1 VITPD
6 EINIGIMPGYIH
18 RKGRIGVVSRSGTLT
33 YEAVAQI
40 TELGLGQSS
49 AIGIGGDPVN
59 GLKHLDVLRLFN
71 DDPDTEAVIMIGE
84 IGGTDEEAAA
94 QWVKENMKKPVVGFI
109 AGSPRRKANDGARRG
124 DRRRRQ
130 GDRPGKTRGDGS
142 VRHQVTATLP
152 RWANRWSAFCRLDKK
167 EEKNMA
173 ELLTPQF
180 LLSVLEIILINIL
193 LSGDNAVVIALACRN
208 LPDKLRRRG
217 ILWGVLG
224 AIVLRIILTYFAMSL
239 LNYPW
244 LKLIGAVL
252 LIWIGI
258 KLIVGDENVEHEVKA
273 SDRLIS
279 AIWTILIADLVMS
292 LDKIMAVTA
301 AAKGDL
307 PLIIFGLVIS
317 IPLVIFGSQIIM
329 RLIERLPLLVPA
341 GGGLLGYIAGD
352 LATDDPVVAPWI
364 ELQAPI
370 VDLLAPFV
378 GIAVVIPGLRA
389 GARRRPA
396 A

>member
-1 VITPD
+1 
-6 EINIGIMPGYIH
+6 
-18 RKGRIGVVSRSGTLT
+18 
-33 YEAVAQI
+33 
-40 TELGLGQSS
+40 
-49 AIGIGGDPVN
+49 
-59 GLKHLDVLRLFN
+59 
-71 DDPDTEAVIMIGE
+71 
-84 IGGTDEEAAA
+84 
-94 QWVKENMKKPVVGFI
+94 
-109 AGSPRRKANDGARRG
+109 
-124 DRRRRQ
+124 
-130 GDRPGKTRGDGS
+130 
-142 VRHQVTATLP
+142 
-152 RWANRWSAFCRLDKK
+152 
-167 EEKNMA
+167 MA

-180 LLSVLEIILINIL
+180 LISVLEIILINIL
-193 LSGDNAVVIALACRN
+193 LSAVVIALACRN
-208 LPDKLRRRG
+208 LPDKLRRQG

-258 KLIVGDENVEHEVKA
+258 KLIAGEENAEHEVKA
-273 SDRLIS
+273 SDRLIA

-292 LDKIMAVTA
+292 LDNVMAVTA

-329 RLIERLPLLVPA
+329 RLIDRMPLLIPA

-364 ELQAPI
+364 ELNVPI
-370 VDLLAPFV
+370 LDWLAPFI
-378 GIAVVIPGLRA
+378 GIAVVVVPGLWLAR
-389 GARRRPA
+389 RRRPA

>member
-1 VITPD
+1 
-6 EINIGIMPGYIH
+6 
-18 RKGRIGVVSRSGTLT
+18 
-33 YEAVAQI
+33 
-40 TELGLGQSS
+40 
-49 AIGIGGDPVN
+49 
-59 GLKHLDVLRLFN
+59 
-71 DDPDTEAVIMIGE
+71 
-84 IGGTDEEAAA
+84 
-94 QWVKENMKKPVVGFI
+94 
-109 AGSPRRKANDGARRG
+109 
-124 DRRRRQ
+124 
-130 GDRPGKTRGDGS
+130 
-142 VRHQVTATLP
+142 
-152 RWANRWSAFCRLDKK
+152 
-167 EEKNMA
+167 MA

-180 LLSVLEIILINIL
+180 LISVFEIILINIL

-258 KLIVGDENVEHEVKA
+258 KLIVGDENADHEVKA
-273 SDRLIS
+273 SDRLMS

-292 LDKIMAVTA
+292 LDNVMAVTA

-329 RLIERLPLLVPA
+329 RLIERMPLLVPA

-352 LATDDPVVAPWI
+352 LATDDPVVAPGSSRMPRSWI
-364 ELQAPI
+364 GSLRSSASPSSSS
-370 VDLLAPFV
+370 
-378 GIAVVIPGLRA
+378 PGCGWRA
-389 GARRRPA
+389 GAGPPPSWPRADAVVWVISP
-396 A
+396 